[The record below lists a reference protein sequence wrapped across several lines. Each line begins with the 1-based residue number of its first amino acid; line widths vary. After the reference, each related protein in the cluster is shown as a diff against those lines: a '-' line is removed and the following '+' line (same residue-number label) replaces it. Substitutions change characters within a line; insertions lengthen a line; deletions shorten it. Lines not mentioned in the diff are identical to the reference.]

1 VTTESSSL
9 PAADGL
15 MDVLLVED
23 NPGDVRLARE
33 AFRDVNRSVRLH
45 VAVDGVEVMAF
56 LNRTGAYQ
64 LAPRPAL
71 VLLDLNLPRLD
82 GREVLGQI
90 KANEGLKTIQTV
102 IVTTSDSS
110 ADVLTSYRLRANAY
124 LRKPIEPDALE
135 DLVVS
140 VNDDWLSRVS
150 LPTQLA

>member
-15 MDVLLVED
+15 MDVLLAED
-23 NPGDVRLARE
+23 NPGDVRLTRE

-45 VAVDGVEVMAF
+45 VAVDGVEAMAF

-71 VLLDLNLPRLD
+71 VLLDLNLP
-82 GREVLGQI
+82 
-90 KANEGLKTIQTV
+90 
-102 IVTTSDSS
+102 
-110 ADVLTSYRLRANAY
+110 
-124 LRKPIEPDALE
+124 
-135 DLVVS
+135 VVG
-140 VNDDWLSRVS
+140 VNDDWLGRVS